1 MALLLKLRSGDV
13 HPLPELR
20 VDAPRVVVGRA
31 PGCELQLPDPSVSSR
46 HASLRQRGLD
56 YVVVDEGSE
65 NGTFIGAT
73 RLNRQT
79 PHALS
84 DGELLRFGRVWVE
97 VRFEPTA
104 VAPETGA
111 SRELAR
117 HLVEHALEQ
126 EGQPWGISVRLEGE
140 ADRDQDGDQDRD
152 GARELRL
159 EKPRHPYLIGSHA
172 AADLQ
177 LDEELPARCL
187 ELRRHGDQ
195 VWVTLLDA
203 ELEARLDDRPLA
215 LDERRL
221 WPRGTL
227 LRAGE
232 VRFSWADPTGQILE
246 QVERDPTERLADGEV
261 VDPPSSA
268 KGKGK
273 GKAKAAPLVDKIPSA
288 GDLPAEPEPVPE
300 PKTAPGLAPAWLPLA
315 GRWTLLDALVCLFAI
330 SVIGISVWAIRWI
343 AELGRA

>member
-31 PGCELQLPDPSVSSR
+31 PGCELQLPDPSISSR
-46 HASLRQRGLD
+46 HASLRQRGSD

-65 NGTFIGAT
+65 NGTFVGAT

-79 PHALS
+79 PHSLS

-97 VRFEPTA
+97 VRFEPSA

-126 EGQPWGISVRLEGE
+126 EGQPWGMSVRV
-140 ADRDQDGDQDRD
+140 GDDVEQ
-152 GARELRL
+152 ELRL
-159 EKPRHPYLIGSHA
+159 EKPRHPYLLGSHA
-172 AADLQ
+172 AADLV
-177 LDEELPARCL
+177 LSEELPARCL

-195 VWVTLLDA
+195 VWVTLLDSDV
-203 ELEARLDDRPLA
+203 EARVEERPLA

-221 WPRGTL
+221 WPKGAL
-227 LRAGE
+227 LRVGD
-232 VRFSWADPTGQILE
+232 VQLSWADPTARVLE
-246 QVERDPTERLADGEV
+246 QVERDPTERLKEGED
-261 VDPPSSA
+261 VDPPTG
-268 KGKGK
+268 KKGK
-273 GKAKAAPLVDKIPSA
+273 GKAKTAALASKIPSA
-288 GDLPAEPEPVPE
+288 GDLPPEPELVPE
-300 PKTAPGLAPAWLPLA
+300 PQKAPRLTPAWLPLA
-315 GRWTLLDALVCLFAI
+315 GRWTLLDALVCLFAL
-330 SVIGISVWAIRWI
+330 SVIGISLWAIRWI

>member
-20 VDAPRVVVGRA
+20 VDAPRVGVGRA
-31 PGCELQLPDPSVSSR
+31 PGCELQLPDPSISSR
-46 HASLRQRGLD
+46 HASLRQRGSE

-79 PHALS
+79 PHSLS

-126 EGQPWGISVRLEGE
+126 EGQPWGMSVRVLG
-140 ADRDQDGDQDRD
+140 DGD
-152 GARELRL
+152 RELRL

-172 AADLQ
+172 AADLP
-177 LDEELPARCL
+177 LGEELPARCL

-203 ELEARLDDRPLA
+203 EVEARVDDRPLA

-221 WPRGTL
+221 WAKGVL
-227 LRAGE
+227 LRAGD
-232 VRFSWADPTGQILE
+232 VGFSWADPTGQVLE
-246 QVERDPTERLADGEV
+246 QVERDATERLAEGEV
-261 VDPPSSA
+261 VDPPTA
-268 KGKGK
+268 ARGRGK
-273 GKAKAAPLVDKIPSA
+273 GKAKAAQLVDKIPSA
-288 GDLPAEPEPVPE
+288 GDLPPEPEPVPE
-300 PKTAPGLAPAWLPLA
+300 AKRAPGPAPAWLPLA
-315 GRWTLLDALVCLFAI
+315 GRWTLLDALVCAI
-330 SVIGISVWAIRWI
+330 ALSVIGISVWAIRWI

>member
-1 MALLLKLRSGDV
+1 MALLLKLRSGEV

-65 NGTFIGAT
+65 NGTFIGDT

-79 PHALS
+79 PHSLS

-126 EGQPWGISVRLEGE
+126 EGQAWGMSVRILGDGE
-140 ADRDQDGDQDRD
+140 Q
-152 GARELRL
+152 ELRL

-172 AADLQ
+172 AADL
-177 LDEELPARCL
+177 LLGEELPARCL

-203 ELEARLDDRPLA
+203 EFEARLDDRPLA

-221 WPRGTL
+221 WPKGAL

-232 VRFSWADPTGQILE
+232 VQLSWADPTGQVLE
-246 QVERDPTERLADGEV
+246 QVERDPTERLAEGEA
-261 VDPPSSA
+261 VDPPTTG

-273 GKAKAAPLVDKIPSA
+273 GKAKAPRLVDKIPSA
-288 GDLPAEPEPVPE
+288 GDQPPEPEPVPE
-300 PKTAPGLAPAWLPLA
+300 PKRAPGPASSWLPLA
-315 GRWTLLDALVCLFAI
+315 GRWTLLDAVVCAI
-330 SVIGISVWAIRWI
+330 ALSVLGLSVWAIRWI